1 MLKITPCLARELRLF
16 LTAVN
21 CVNCDRCLQQ
31 TVTLNDRKG
40 WPKCNTFINVNSWSP
55 AFNPSSSRGD
65 TCLSGLHTAQEER
78 YCTLYLG
85 LMCPDVPPPV
95 SCPAQT
101 NSPPQ
106 WESRILCDIS
116 IHFSFRIFPS
126 DSVSRPSSLHLSPAL
141 VVICLLSSSS
151 ICSLFLALP
160 SVSSRRKEHL
170 AKRYAQ
176 GMFTSLND
184 WWGVMKQSNLE

>member
-85 LMCPDVPPPV
+85 LMCPDVPPLV

-106 WESRILCDIS
+106 WESRILCNIS

-184 WWGVMKQSNLE
+184 

>member
-85 LMCPDVPPPV
+85 LMCPDVPPPRYPV
-95 SCPAQT
+95 QPKQILPLSGRAGYSAI
-101 NSPPQ
+101 SPYTSHSGYFLLTQ
-106 WESRILCDIS
+106 CL
-116 IHFSFRIFPS
+116 
-126 DSVSRPSSLHLSPAL
+126 AL
-141 VVICLLSSSS
+141 PHSICLLLWLSSVFSPPRPFVRYS
-151 ICSLFLALP
+151 SLFLP
-160 SVSSRRKEHL
+160 L
-170 AKRYAQ
+170 ARAVKSIWQNVMLR
-176 GMFTSLND
+176 GCLHHWMID
-184 WWGVMKQSNLE
+184 GV